1 MRCSA
6 SHMRRCPARSVRRGD
21 STPVI
26 CSKPAGPCCAPLCGL
41 CSSPRGP
48 TRQHI
53 RPAPWFGRAHDCE
66 GHGDCGG
73 AGETATGLRQLPQD
87 VRIRVCGEES
97 ECPEV
102 EVVEGA
108 QGGEGIMVLKGRSA
122 GVVAVRAAQFQ
133 KRELT
138 AADVAAKKTE
148 ARDQLPG
155 LVLGSRGLALLSGER
170 IWLFGNAKASD
181 FRVSSIGDLF
191 VTPWPGIFTGRRNCG
206 SHFASIAGHGCFFL
220 PGFSCSALGLYRS
233 RHPPQSASWGK
244 SLMVSV
250 DMPRSYGSPGHSSAR
265 AAVTVAGSVSMRRPA
280 AMAFAV
286 SRAAVAATSPA
297 SPAAVRRSTPRAL
310 SLPR

>member
-155 LVLGSRGLALLSGER
+155 LVLGSRGLALLSGE
-170 IWLFGNAKASD
+170 
-181 FRVSSIGDLF
+181 
-191 VTPWPGIFTGRRNCG
+191 
-206 SHFASIAGHGCFFL
+206 
-220 PGFSCSALGLYRS
+220 
-233 RHPPQSASWGK
+233 SASWGK